1 MVGRR
6 ALWCGWMVVSMLALA
21 APAAAGGPT
30 SIEFLGNATLPPETR
45 LDGVPVGGLSG
56 LAWDAASGDFLALS
70 DDRSELGPARFY
82 RLRFELANGRFGD
95 SGLRVLA
102 ATPILGPDGRT
113 LPRRSADPE
122 GIAYDEGR
130 LFVSSEGEAKVRIP
144 PFVAELS
151 PDGHWRRELPLPARY
166 LPDGEERSGVRDNLA
181 FEALT
186 LSPDGRTLIAGL
198 ENGLAQESPKAG
210 PGQASRSRLLLWD
223 LESGEPPRE
232 LLYDVEGL
240 TITPPNPSALALNG
254 LVELTAVDGQHL
266 LALERQFVG
275 GVGVVLRL
283 FAVDLA
289 GASDVAAIDR
299 TAGRTD
305 LVPAAKTLLLD
316 FSALGVPLDNFEGMT
331 FGPVLPDGRRTL
343 FVVSDDNFDAEA
355 QRTIV
360 LAFAIGF
367 EPLGIGAVQGA
378 GHRSPYAGRWVE
390 GLEGV
395 VTAIEDSEKSRGF
408 WMESE
413 RGDGDPATSEGIYV
427 AWEGASTLH
436 PGERVRVGGHVEE
449 RGPASGLPVTTL
461 AETALA
467 PLGEGAP
474 PPPRRLFSDL
484 RPPAQVDDDGLA
496 DFQPGNDAIDFW
508 EALEGMR
515 VVVPAGAVVG
525 PTRDFGELVLFPDGA
540 QPQPRT
546 LVGGLRA
553 TAAGPSLERVIL
565 GRRLTGRIA
574 ELSVGDRV
582 GEDVVGIVDY
592 SFSNY
597 KVQPLAPLVAVA
609 RGRSC
614 RDASALGSSRRFVT
628 LGTYNVENLSAAGP
642 GARFDGI
649 GDVIARSMHAPAIVA
664 LEEIQDDSGAADD
677 GTVTA
682 KATLTRVVDAVVRSG
697 GPRYQALVI
706 DPENDRDGGQPGAN
720 IRVALLYDPERVEF
734 VPRGTAGPDDAVEVL
749 RHGHSVGLSL
759 SPGRVAP
766 ASAAFD
772 LRSGEGVRKSLA
784 AEFRAGGRSLFVIAN
799 HWTSKWDD
807 DRPFGS
813 RQPAR
818 ERTSA
823 RRLAQAGEIRAF
835 VDRILAVDP
844 LARVV
849 VLGDLNDVE
858 TSEPVRK
865 LAAPPLVNLVER
877 VPDADRYSFNH
888 EGTSQAIDH
897 VVVSPILARDAQVDI
912 VHVDADCTASL
923 RASDHDPVVVR
934 LRVE

>member
-6 ALWCGWMVVSMLALA
+6 ALRLGWMAVSMLWLA
-21 APAAAGGPT
+21 GRAFAGGPT
-30 SIEFLGNATLPPETR
+30 SIEFLGNATMPPETR

-56 LAWDAASGDFLALS
+56 LTWDAATGDFLALS

-82 RLRFELANGRFGD
+82 RLRLDLAGGRLTD
-95 SGLRVLA
+95 SGFRLLSA
-102 ATPILGPDGRT
+102 IPILGPDGKT
-113 LPRRSADPE
+113 LPRRSVDLE
-122 GIAYDEGR
+122 GIAEGGDR
-130 LFVSSEGEAKVRIP
+130 LFVSSEGEAKAGIAP
-144 PFVAELS
+144 LVAELS
-151 PDGHWRRELPLPARY
+151 PDGRWRREMPLASRY
-166 LPDGEERSGVRDNLA
+166 LPEDDERSGVRDNLA

-186 LSPDGRTLIAGL
+186 LTPDGRTLIAGL
-198 ENGLAQESPKAG
+198 ENGLAQESLKAA
-210 PGQASRSRLLLWD
+210 PGRASRSRLVVWD
-223 LESGEPPRE
+223 LESGGPPRE

-240 TITPPNPSALALNG
+240 TITPPNPSALAING
-254 LVELTAVDGQHL
+254 LVELLAVDATHL

-289 GASDVAAIDR
+289 GATDVAEIDGVGER
-299 TAGRTD
+299 SD
-305 LVPAAKTLLLD
+305 LVPVAKTLLLD
-316 FSALGVPLDNFEGMT
+316 FAGLGVPLDNFEGMT
-331 FGPVLPDGRRTL
+331 FGPALPDGRRTL

-360 LAFAIGF
+360 LAFAVGF

-378 GHRSPYAGRWVE
+378 GHRSPFVGRWVA
-390 GLEGV
+390 GVEGV
-395 VTAIEDSEKSRGF
+395 VTAIEDTEKSRGF

-413 RGDGDPATSEGIYV
+413 QEDGDPATSEGIYV

-436 PGERVRVGGHVEE
+436 PGERVRVGGKVEE
-449 RGPASGLPVTTL
+449 RGPSSGLPVTTL
-461 AETALA
+461 VETALA
-467 PLGEGAP
+467 PLGEGTLP
-474 PPPRRLFSDL
+474 PPKRLLTDL
-484 RPPAQVDDDGLA
+484 HPPAQVDDDGLTQ
-496 DFQPGNDAIDFW
+496 FQPASDAIDFW

-515 VVVPAGAVVG
+515 VAVPAGAVVG
-525 PTRDFGELVLFPDGA
+525 PTRDFGEMVVYPDGA
-540 QPQPRT
+540 QPLPRT

-553 TAAGPSLERVIL
+553 TAAGPSPERVIL
-565 GRRLTGRIA
+565 GRRLTGRIP

-582 GEDVVGIVDY
+582 GEELVGVVDY
-592 SFSNY
+592 SYSNY
-597 KVQPLAPLVAVA
+597 KVQPMAPLVAVA
-609 RGRSC
+609 RGKSC
-614 RDASALGSSRRFVT
+614 RDASALGSSRHFVT
-628 LGTYNVENLSAAGP
+628 LGTFNVENLSAAGP
-642 GARFDGI
+642 SGRFDGV

-664 LEEIQDDSGAADD
+664 LEEIQDDNGPEDD
-677 GTVTA
+677 GTVTS
-682 KATLTRVVDAVVRSG
+682 KATLTRVIDAVERSG
-697 GPRYQALVI
+697 GPRYQPLVI

-720 IRVALLYDPERVEF
+720 IRVALLYDPERVDF
-734 VPRGTAGPDDAVEVL
+734 VARGAAGPADAVEVL
-749 RHGHSVGLSL
+749 QRGRSVGLSL

-807 DRPFGS
+807 DRPFGA
-813 RQPAR
+813 RQPAQ

-835 VDRILAVDP
+835 VDRILAADP

-858 TSEPVRK
+858 SSAPVKR

-877 VPDADRYSFNH
+877 VPEGDRYSFNH

-897 VVVSPILARDAQVDI
+897 VVVSPVLAREAQVDI

-923 RASDHDPVVVR
+923 RVSDHDPVVVR
-934 LRVE
+934 LRVD